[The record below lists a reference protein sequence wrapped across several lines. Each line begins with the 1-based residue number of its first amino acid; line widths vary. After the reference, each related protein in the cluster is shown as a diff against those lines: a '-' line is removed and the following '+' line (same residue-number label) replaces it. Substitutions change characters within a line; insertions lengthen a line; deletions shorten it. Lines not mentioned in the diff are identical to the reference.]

1 MRVSILTYAPSG
13 WGGTEVNT
21 LGFARALAAAGH
33 DVTLVQL
40 GYDVYRE
47 RLDAGDRVVLHDVEL
62 SAPLH
67 ELSVAWWRRL
77 LVELGTDI
85 CALSKGGFEIRSP
98 KLDVA
103 ARVAA
108 RKYVLLEHHPAEPL
122 PARTSRRHFGGLLP
136 GAGVWWWREFL
147 PRWFH
152 LRVAN
157 RVITDSE
164 HVAEILES
172 SFRLDRAKTF
182 CVHPGTDPDRFTCR
196 SEARAALRAGWG
208 IPQDAL
214 ILGSVGRLAAVKAL
228 DRAILAFA
236 TLQADAPDTPRWLVI
251 AGDGPERDA
260 LRRIV
265 ANLGERVSSRVVFPG
280 YVADAADALS
290 ALDVFLMPSREEGFG
305 IALLEAMACERVC
318 VAMNSGGPGEILTDA
333 SLGWLTPAD
342 DQESF
347 NQAVRRAA
355 QLDPQERQAM
365 GRRAR
370 EHVLAH
376 FRRDTQMRRIAELIV
391 EA

>member
-1 MRVSILTYAPSG
+1 MRISILTYAPSG

-21 LGFARALAAAGH
+21 LGFARALASAGH
-33 DVTLVQL
+33 AVTLVQL
-40 GYDVYRE
+40 GYDVYRA
-47 RLDAGDRVVLHDVEL
+47 RLDAGDRVAVHDVDL
-62 SAPLH
+62 SVPLH
-67 ELSVAWWRRL
+67 ELTVAWWRRL
-77 LVELGTDI
+77 LVDLRTEI

-122 PARTSRRHFGGLLP
+122 PARTSSRHLGGLLP
-136 GAGVWWWREFL
+136 GAGLWWWREFL

-152 LRVAN
+152 LRMAD

-164 HVAEILES
+164 HVADILES
-172 SFRLDRAKTF
+172 SFLLDRAKTF
-182 CVHPGTDPDRFTCR
+182 CVHPGTDPDRFAFR
-196 SEARAALRAGWG
+196 SEARAALRAAWG

-214 ILGSVGRLAAVKAL
+214 ILGSVGRLAPVKAL
-228 DRAILAFA
+228 ERAILAFA
-236 TLQADAPDTPRWLVI
+236 NLHADTPNEARWLVI

-260 LRRIV
+260 LRGMAV
-265 ANLGERVSSRVVFPG
+265 NLGEGVSSRVVFPG

-318 VAMNSGGPGEILTDA
+318 VAMNSGGPGEILTNA

-342 DQESF
+342 DQDSF
-347 NQAVRRAA
+347 DRAVHRAA
-355 QLDPQERQAM
+355 QLDAQERRAM
-365 GRRAR
+365 GCRAR

-376 FRRDTQMRRIAELIV
+376 FRRDTQMGRIAELIV